1 MSGHNDGLVE
11 LAGDAGDLL
20 KKRGETIAV
29 AESSSGGLVS
39 ASLLSVP
46 GASSYF
52 LGGGTIYTRV
62 ARDALLGLPEEVV
75 TMRASTED
83 YALIVAEAVRKKLGA
98 TWGLC
103 ESGASG
109 PTEILMV
116 MRRVTSRLRSLAR
129 RHSRAP
135 WKLAVPTGR
144 AICGAS
150 LARPWTS
157 CGRAWQGLKREPAIL
172 QGNVI
177 FRSVVTVL
185 WLVPVRRSFS

>member
-1 MSGHNDGLVE
+1 MSDYNHGLVR
-11 LAGDAGDLL
+11 LAGDAGALL

-75 TMRASTED
+75 IMRASTED
-83 YALIVAEAVRKKLGA
+83 YAVIVAEAVRKKLGA

-109 PTEILMV
+109 PTGNSYGDAAGHVVVALSGP
-116 MRRVTSRLRSLAR
+116 RTLSRTMETGSADREGNMWRFAGEALNLLQEGLAG
-129 RHSRAP
+129 P
-135 WKLAVPTGR
+135 
-144 AICGAS
+144 
-150 LARPWTS
+150 
-157 CGRAWQGLKREPAIL
+157 
-172 QGNVI
+172 
-177 FRSVVTVL
+177 
-185 WLVPVRRSFS
+185 

>member
-1 MSGHNDGLVE
+1 MSDYNDGLVR
-11 LAGDAGDLL
+11 LAGDAGALL

-46 GASSYF
+46 EASSYF

-98 TWGLC
+98 SWGLC

-109 PTEILMV
+109 PTGNSYGDAAGHVAVALSGPRTI
-116 MRRVTSRLRSLAR
+116 SRTME
-129 RHSRAP
+129 
-135 WKLAVPTGR
+135 TGIADR
-144 AICGAS
+144 EGNMWRFAGEA
-150 LARPWTS
+150 LNLL
-157 CGRAWQGLKREPAIL
+157 QEGLSGP
-172 QGNVI
+172 
-177 FRSVVTVL
+177 
-185 WLVPVRRSFS
+185 

>member
-1 MSGHNDGLVE
+1 MSDYNDILVE
-11 LAGDAGDLL
+11 LAGDAGALL
-20 KKRGETIAV
+20 KTRGETIAV

-109 PTEILMV
+109 PTGNSYGDAAGHVAVALSGPRTLTRTTETGSADREGNMWRFAGEALN
-116 MRRVTSRLRSLAR
+116 LLQEGLAG
-129 RHSRAP
+129 P
-135 WKLAVPTGR
+135 
-144 AICGAS
+144 
-150 LARPWTS
+150 
-157 CGRAWQGLKREPAIL
+157 
-172 QGNVI
+172 
-177 FRSVVTVL
+177 
-185 WLVPVRRSFS
+185 

>member
-1 MSGHNDGLVE
+1 MSVHLSHLFD
-11 LAGDAGDLL
+11 LAGDAGALL

-75 TMRASTED
+75 AMRASTED
-83 YALIVAEAVRKKLGA
+83 YALLVAEAVRKKLGA

-109 PTEILMV
+109 PTRNSYDDAAGHVVVALSGP
-116 MRRVTSRLRSLAR
+116 RKLSRTVETGSDDREGNMWRFAGEALNLLQEGLAG
-129 RHSRAP
+129 
-135 WKLAVPTGR
+135 T
-144 AICGAS
+144 
-150 LARPWTS
+150 
-157 CGRAWQGLKREPAIL
+157 
-172 QGNVI
+172 
-177 FRSVVTVL
+177 
-185 WLVPVRRSFS
+185 

>member
-1 MSGHNDGLVE
+1 MSNYNDGLVR
-11 LAGDAGDLL
+11 LAGDAGALL

-83 YALIVAEAVRKKLGA
+83 YALIVAEAVRKKIGA
-98 TWGLC
+98 SWGLC

-109 PTEILMV
+109 PTGNSYGDAAGHVAVALSGPRTI
-116 MRRVTSRLRSLAR
+116 
-129 RHSRAP
+129 SRAP
-135 WKLAVPTGR
+135 WKLALPTGR
-144 AICGAS
+144 AICGVS
-150 LARPWTS
+150 LAR
-157 CGRAWQGLKREPAIL
+157 L
-172 QGNVI
+172 
-177 FRSVVTVL
+177 
-185 WLVPVRRSFS
+185 

>member
-1 MSGHNDGLVE
+1 MSDYNDGLVR
-11 LAGDAGDLL
+11 LAGDAGALL

-98 TWGLC
+98 SWGLC

-109 PTEILMV
+109 PTGNSYGDAAGHVAVALSGPRTLTRTVETGSADREGNMWRFAGEALN
-116 MRRVTSRLRSLAR
+116 LLQEGLA
-129 RHSRAP
+129 AP
-135 WKLAVPTGR
+135 
-144 AICGAS
+144 
-150 LARPWTS
+150 
-157 CGRAWQGLKREPAIL
+157 
-172 QGNVI
+172 
-177 FRSVVTVL
+177 
-185 WLVPVRRSFS
+185 

>member
-1 MSGHNDGLVE
+1 MSDYKDGLVE
-11 LAGDAGDLL
+11 LAGHAGMLL
-20 KKRGETIAV
+20 KERGETIAV

-98 TWGLC
+98 T
-103 ESGASG
+103 
-109 PTEILMV
+109 
-116 MRRVTSRLRSLAR
+116 
-129 RHSRAP
+129 
-135 WKLAVPTGR
+135 
-144 AICGAS
+144 
-150 LARPWTS
+150 
-157 CGRAWQGLKREPAIL
+157 
-172 QGNVI
+172 
-177 FRSVVTVL
+177 
-185 WLVPVRRSFS
+185 

>member
-1 MSGHNDGLVE
+1 MSDYNDGLAQ
-11 LAGDAGDLL
+11 LAGDAGALL

-109 PTEILMV
+109 PTGNSYGDVAGHVAVSLSGPKT
-116 MRRVTSRLRSLAR
+116 RSRTMETGSDDREGNMWRFAGGALAL
-129 RHSRAP
+129 SREG
-135 WKLAVPTGR
+135 LAGP
-144 AICGAS
+144 
-150 LARPWTS
+150 
-157 CGRAWQGLKREPAIL
+157 
-172 QGNVI
+172 
-177 FRSVVTVL
+177 
-185 WLVPVRRSFS
+185 

>member
-1 MSGHNDGLVE
+1 MSGYNGGLLE
-11 LAGDAGDLL
+11 LAGDAGALL

-29 AESSSGGLVS
+29 VESSSGGLVS

-75 TMRASTED
+75 TKRASTED
-83 YALIVAEAVRKKLGA
+83 YALTVAEAVRKKLGA

-109 PTEILMV
+109 PIGNAYGDAVGHVAVALSGTRTL
-116 MRRVTSRLRSLAR
+116 SRTKETGSAAR
-129 RHSRAP
+129 EGNMWRFAGEA
-135 WKLAVPTGR
+135 LN
-144 AICGAS
+144 
-150 LARPWTS
+150 LLQ
-157 CGRAWQGLKREPAIL
+157 QGLAGP
-172 QGNVI
+172 
-177 FRSVVTVL
+177 
-185 WLVPVRRSFS
+185 

>member
-1 MSGHNDGLVE
+1 MSDYNDGLAQ
-11 LAGDAGDLL
+11 LAGDAGALL

-83 YALIVAEAVRKKLGA
+83 YALIVAEAVQKKLGA

-109 PTEILMV
+109 PTGNSYGDAAGHVAVALSCPK
-116 MRRVTSRLRSLAR
+116 TLSRTMETGSGDREGNMWRFAGEALNLLQEGLA
-129 RHSRAP
+129 A
-135 WKLAVPTGR
+135 
-144 AICGAS
+144 
-150 LARPWTS
+150 
-157 CGRAWQGLKREPAIL
+157 Q
-172 QGNVI
+172 
-177 FRSVVTVL
+177 
-185 WLVPVRRSFS
+185 

>member
-1 MSGHNDGLVE
+1 MSDYNDGLVQ
-11 LAGDAGDLL
+11 LAGDAGALL

-75 TMRASTED
+75 TMRTSTED
-83 YALIVAEAVRKKLGA
+83 YTLIVAEAVRKKLGA

-109 PTEILMV
+109 PTGNSYGDAAGHVAVALSGPRTLTRTVETGSADREGNMWRFAGEALN
-116 MRRVTSRLRSLAR
+116 LLQEGLAG
-129 RHSRAP
+129 P
-135 WKLAVPTGR
+135 
-144 AICGAS
+144 
-150 LARPWTS
+150 
-157 CGRAWQGLKREPAIL
+157 
-172 QGNVI
+172 
-177 FRSVVTVL
+177 
-185 WLVPVRRSFS
+185 

>member
-1 MSGHNDGLVE
+1 MSDYNDILVQ
-11 LAGDAGDLL
+11 LAGDAGALL

-109 PTEILMV
+109 PSGNSYGDAAGHVAVALSGPRTL
-116 MRRVTSRLRSLAR
+116 SRTMETGSAAR
-129 RHSRAP
+129 EGNMWRFAGEA
-135 WKLAVPTGR
+135 LN
-144 AICGAS
+144 
-150 LARPWTS
+150 LLQ
-157 CGRAWQGLKREPAIL
+157 QGLAGP
-172 QGNVI
+172 
-177 FRSVVTVL
+177 
-185 WLVPVRRSFS
+185 

>member
-1 MSGHNDGLVE
+1 MSDYNDGLVR
-11 LAGDAGDLL
+11 LAGDAGALL

-98 TWGLC
+98 SWVCARVERAGL
-103 ESGASG
+103 
-109 PTEILMV
+109 PEILTGCGRS
-116 MRRVTSRLRSLAR
+116 RRGCALRPEDNLAHHGNWHCRPGGQYVAFRWRGFESLAGGLVG
-129 RHSRAP
+129 A
-135 WKLAVPTGR
+135 LTLEPT
-144 AICGAS
+144 
-150 LARPWTS
+150 
-157 CGRAWQGLKREPAIL
+157 L
-172 QGNVI
+172 QRTRC
-177 FRSVVTVL
+177 F
-185 WLVPVRRSFS
+185 

>member
-1 MSGHNDGLVE
+1 MSGHLTRLFD

-109 PTEILMV
+109 PTGNSYGDAAGHVAVALSGP
-116 MRRVTSRLRSLAR
+116 RKLSRTMETGSADREGNMWRFAGEALDLLQEGLAG
-129 RHSRAP
+129 P
-135 WKLAVPTGR
+135 
-144 AICGAS
+144 
-150 LARPWTS
+150 
-157 CGRAWQGLKREPAIL
+157 
-172 QGNVI
+172 
-177 FRSVVTVL
+177 
-185 WLVPVRRSFS
+185 